1 MLKIK
6 NHKKC
11 PYCNMTK
18 KCLWHRKSFL
28 GFNLIQLIVTVAV
41 LAIIAGTVMYNEDPE
56 KRIGR
61 ARDAQRI
68 QELQAI
74 AKAIETY
81 EVENIALPSD
91 FSMATLGIGEKVV
104 LCSEAAALTCDG
116 QTKDCL
122 VVDDTNFVGK
132 YLPVLPVD
140 PEKSSTADTG
150 YYVTRS
156 EDNTGLFL
164 GACDTYDTSKE
175 LKLGVK
181 ASLPEYVPPPQPAG
195 CGNGVLDTGELCD
208 YNSAGATCA
217 YYPDYY
223 TQGIVY
229 DSEYCSSPVGC
240 SSSCN
245 SCLTSCSASS
255 GGKTLPCA
263 APCEPLE

>member
-1 MLKIK
+1 MLKH
-6 NHKKC
+6 HKKC
-11 PYCNMTK
+11 PYCTMTK

-28 GFNLIQLIVTVAV
+28 GFNLIQIIVTVAV

-56 KRIGR
+56 KRIGK
-61 ARDAQRI
+61 AHDAQRV
-68 QELQAI
+68 QELNAI
-74 AKAIETY
+74 TKAIESY
-81 EVENIALPSD
+81 EVDNHAIPGD

-104 LCSEAAALTCDG
+104 LCSAAATLSCDG
-116 QTKDCL
+116 QSNDCL
-122 VVDDTNFVGK
+122 VVDDPNFLGK

-140 PEKSSTADTG
+140 PDKSSEADTG

-156 EDNTGLFL
+156 ENNTGLVV

-175 LKLGVK
+175 LKIGVK
-181 ASLPEYVPPPQPAG
+181 ATLPDYEPPPQPVG

-208 YNSAGATCA
+208 YSAAGTTCV
-217 YYPDYY
+217 YQPDYY

-229 DSEYCSSPVGC
+229 DSDYCVSPVGC

-245 SCLTSCSASS
+245 SCLTSCSSS
-255 GGKTLPCA
+255 GGGSKTLPCA